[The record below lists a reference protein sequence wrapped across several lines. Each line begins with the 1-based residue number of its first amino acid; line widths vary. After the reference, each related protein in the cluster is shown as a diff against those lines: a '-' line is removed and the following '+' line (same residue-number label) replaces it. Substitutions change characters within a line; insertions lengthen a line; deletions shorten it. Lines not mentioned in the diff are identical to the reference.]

1 MKERDELLELLE
13 AALDAK
19 SLRNDVYKNRLALEV
34 KELDVLEEHEYFLK
48 LVKEGKR
55 FLENENNLL
64 VPYLLGLCPD
74 FNIDKEPAYNQGEF
88 PDIDMDYLPAVRDH
102 LKNEW
107 AVKEYGRDF
116 VCSIGTYGT
125 LGIKAA
131 MLDMARIHGVP
142 KDEVQ
147 MVTKQVQDKDDEG
160 EAMEWDKA
168 LELYADFK
176 GFCDRHPDVATAAK
190 MMLERNKSGGVHAG
204 GLIISSK
211 PIHNFVPLEVRS
223 VKKEQKHGVLVSAW
237 CEGQATQDLQP
248 VGLVKFDLL
257 VVDGLMQIAQA
268 CELIRQRHGIE
279 RINAL
284 PGGRNWSDTA
294 YLNDPKALAMADK
307 ADLKCV
313 FQFGSDGIRTM
324 VKRGG
329 VDSFDDLMAYS
340 ALYRPGPLNMGMD
353 KHFCDRKKKVEAW
366 TIHPLLFPILGKTYG
381 VLVFQ
386 EQCMQ
391 VLHTVGLIPLI
402 HCEKVRKAISK
413 KKIALFGKYKE
424 QFIVNGQVTLGET
437 EEFVRDLWD
446 QIEAFADYGFNASM
460 TIRTSVTSVDENNN
474 QINKEIQNFASG
486 DRVLSVDELGNTVIS
501 EVVQLHDHG
510 EIYGYEVTFDDGHS
524 VVCSMDHKFL
534 TEFGQ
539 KSLRKILGSNLSI
552 LCDERTKEMGYAKEE
567 RGWLDNSVWNDGTE
581 QEEILRTQQV
591 LCGMSGEVVCDGRV
605 EISLRAGVQDE
616 HLAQET
622 SASMRAVPHA
632 GLESKRKWRDRGT
645 QGTLRS
651 VVGDVSLMGRASTR
665 VPTMFGDQ
673 EREYHQ
679 EESKNKSIRGAQ
691 VCFIESSQKNFNTSR
706 DSESTSGK
714 TSFVARSEPG
724 QIRFMYGVHAQES
737 EAFQNGEL
745 ASERIE
751 VGDVLHSLRR
761 EPEASG
767 FCEGQYLDRSRRIL
781 PLLREP
787 TSGIEEKI
795 SAFCCSTKGCDAQL
809 RSEKP
814 WECDVAAAEH
824 GVFCEFD
831 GCNEAGCMGLGA
843 GYAHVTDT
851 GRLVRRKI
859 VRVVPV
865 GKRRMYDLEVA
876 INTHNFLLPNGVVTS
891 NSHSCA
897 YTYISSRQLWL
908 KAHYP
913 LEYYTAVLMCEDQ
926 SDKIKEIKLD
936 AKKHG
941 IEVKPVSIN
950 QSRELFRIVDNDIY
964 YGFSNLKKVGEAV
977 AKKIVAEQPY
987 ASFEDFL
994 ARFGTEQNVLK
1005 PLISLGV
1012 FEEKADKITL
1022 YKFYE
1027 KYKDWQKKRESRDKR
1042 FEESQSKY
1050 ETDLRELLVQYGAT
1064 EKEVEAMARFDED
1077 VISEWETRFGN
1088 IKVNQEYKYKGET
1101 RTREVSVV
1109 KFMTDVHGRRNKAIR
1124 GHEEKTRIDEEEPPT
1139 LATFNAKTWPL
1150 EQAVLDLLMEDKAAE
1165 QEYYGFQ
1172 WIHDLEESP
1181 DYEGYTIDRYTEV
1194 VEKRAEPVG
1203 AIEIKLLQV
1212 TKREFKTGTI
1222 AYDCNVEDAN
1232 GKIILVRFWKDD
1244 YERFQDELKVGAL
1257 LRIRV
1262 RPPQGFPSYSFDSP
1276 PRHLRHKALPKDKS
1290 LDHRLFVMMPGAKKV
1305 ITQPH
1310 EAVEEGFEIGAME

>member
-1 MKERDELLELLE
+1 MKERDELVELLE

-19 SLRNDVYKNRLALEV
+19 SLRDDVYKNRLALEL

-55 FLENENNLL
+55 FMENENNLL

-74 FNIDKEPAYNQGEF
+74 LDINKEPAYNQGEF

-107 AVKEYGRDF
+107 AVKEYGRDY

-131 MLDMARIHGVP
+131 MLDMARVHGVP

-160 EAMEWDKA
+160 EPMEWDKA

-176 GFCDRHPDVATAAK
+176 SFCDRHPDVAAAAK
-190 MMLERNKSGGVHAG
+190 MMLDRNKSGGVHAG

-211 PIHNFVPLEVRS
+211 PIHDFVPLEVRS

-294 YLNDPKALAMADK
+294 YLNDPKALAMANK

-353 KHFCDRKKKVEAW
+353 KHFCDRKKKIEAW
-366 TIHPLLFPILGKTYG
+366 SIHPLLYPILGKTYG

-413 KKIALFGKYKE
+413 KKIALFAKYKE
-424 QFIVNGQVTLGET
+424 QFIANGQKVLGET

-446 QIEAFADYGFNASM
+446 QIEAFADYGFNA
-460 TIRTSVTSVDENNN
+460 
-474 QINKEIQNFASG
+474 
-486 DRVLSVDELGNTVIS
+486 
-501 EVVQLHDHG
+501 
-510 EIYGYEVTFDDGHS
+510 
-524 VVCSMDHKFL
+524 
-534 TEFGQ
+534 
-539 KSLRKILGSNLSI
+539 
-552 LCDERTKEMGYAKEE
+552 
-567 RGWLDNSVWNDGTE
+567 
-581 QEEILRTQQV
+581 
-591 LCGMSGEVVCDGRV
+591 
-605 EISLRAGVQDE
+605 
-616 HLAQET
+616 
-622 SASMRAVPHA
+622 
-632 GLESKRKWRDRGT
+632 
-645 QGTLRS
+645 
-651 VVGDVSLMGRASTR
+651 
-665 VPTMFGDQ
+665 
-673 EREYHQ
+673 
-679 EESKNKSIRGAQ
+679 
-691 VCFIESSQKNFNTSR
+691 
-706 DSESTSGK
+706 
-714 TSFVARSEPG
+714 
-724 QIRFMYGVHAQES
+724 
-737 EAFQNGEL
+737 
-745 ASERIE
+745 
-751 VGDVLHSLRR
+751 
-761 EPEASG
+761 
-767 FCEGQYLDRSRRIL
+767 
-781 PLLREP
+781 
-787 TSGIEEKI
+787 
-795 SAFCCSTKGCDAQL
+795 
-809 RSEKP
+809 
-814 WECDVAAAEH
+814 
-824 GVFCEFD
+824 
-831 GCNEAGCMGLGA
+831 
-843 GYAHVTDT
+843 
-851 GRLVRRKI
+851 
-859 VRVVPV
+859 
-865 GKRRMYDLEVA
+865 
-876 INTHNFLLPNGVVTS
+876 
-891 NSHSCA
+891 SHSCA

-941 IEVKPVSIN
+941 FEVKPVSIN
-950 QSRELFRIVDNDIY
+950 QSRELFRIVGNEIY

-1005 PLISLGV
+1005 PLICLGV
-1012 FEEKADKITL
+1012 FEENVDRITL

-1027 KYKDWQKKRESRDKR
+1027 KYKDWMKKRESRDKR
-1042 FEESQSKY
+1042 FEESQAKY

-1064 EKEVEAMARFDED
+1064 EKEIEAMARFDED
-1077 VISEWETRFGN
+1077 VISEWEARFGN

-1109 KFMTDVHGRRNKAIR
+1109 KFLTDVHGRRNKAVR

-1139 LATFNAKTWPL
+1139 LATFNPKTWPL
-1150 EQAVLDLLMEDKAAE
+1150 EQAIIDLLSEDKAAE

-1203 AIEIKLLQV
+1203 AIEIKVLQV

-1222 AYDCNVEDAN
+1222 AYDCKVEDAN

-1244 YERFQDELKVGAL
+1244 YERFQQEIVAGAL

-1276 PRHLRHKALPKDKS
+1276 PRHLRHKVLPKDKS
-1290 LDHRLFVMMPGAKKV
+1290 QDHRLFVMTPGAKKV
-1305 ITQPH
+1305 IAQQQ
-1310 EAVEEGFEIGAME
+1310 EAADAGFEIGEME